1 MPSDSSN
8 NTTTPPAIL
17 FGPSG
22 NMVVNALGANQ
33 VTETIEQLLNTIIFE
48 CDLSENFVKLVRSS
62 DATENIA
69 DDDEVIAK
77 HPDFGNV
84 GPNENDA
91 SGVDLTQFKNLVYNA
106 LGNTIIKVVDSTDVN
121 TDEIITENSYNSVF
135 TVDSTAANSTPSSV
149 ETFGEQ
155 MVKGYINAMLER
167 NNNSTYSAIVLD
179 ASNAEALIRDTTN
192 ADTYTNAETND
203 PYNIDKL
210 ATDALHQAAD
220 GATWS
225 DWNEAF
231 KDLLRH
237 GNDASENALILEN
250 YDGSQADPLF
260 QNTRF
265 YFKLFVKVFWNAN
278 NHNSNGPGTARK
290 PHHNIG
296 VNTADLDVTLTKA
309 DFNSTVLGNMGIT
322 LYTGPTTEASA
333 DNDVIS
339 HSFGSVLVKFNV
351 DSAGLTSPSAD

>member
-8 NTTTPPAIL
+8 NTTSPPAIL

-48 CDLSENFVKLVRSS
+48 CDVSENFVQLVRSS

-77 HPDFGNV
+77 HPNFGIS
-84 GPNENDA
+84 GPHENDA
-91 SGVDLTQFKNLVYNA
+91 SGVNLSEFQTLVYNA
-106 LGNTIIKVVDSTDVN
+106 LGNTIIKVVDSNDVN

-135 TVDSTAANSTPSSV
+135 TVDESVAKSSPSSV
-149 ETFGEQ
+149 ETLGEQ
-155 MVKGYINAMLER
+155 MVKGYINAMLDR
-167 NNNSTYSAIVLD
+167 SNNSTYSAIVLD

-192 ADTYTNAETND
+192 ADTYTNAQTND

-210 ATDALHQAAD
+210 ATDALYEAANN
-220 GATWS
+220 ATWS
-225 DWNEAF
+225 DWNDAF

-237 GNDASENALILEN
+237 GNDSAENALILEN

-265 YFKLFVKVFWNAN
+265 YFKLFVKVYWNAN
-278 NHNSNGPGTARK
+278 AHTSSGPGTARK
-290 PHHNIG
+290 IHHNIG
-296 VNTADLDVTLTKA
+296 VNTGQLDVTLTKA
-309 DFNSTVLGNMGIT
+309 DFNSTVLTNMGIT
-322 LYTGPTTEASA
+322 LYSGPTTEASV
-333 DNDVIS
+333 DTDVIS

-351 DSAGLTSPSAD
+351 DSAGLTSPSSN